1 MTFPLP
7 TAPDERD
14 NSMSTYTDTPY
25 QLFPALDRATED
37 ALRESINRWGVI
49 APIVV
54 DQDGQVIDGHHRKRI
69 ASELGIY
76 CDEQQIEV
84 GSEDDARAI
93 AATLNTDRRHMDIDQ
108 RRAIVAHLREQGHS
122 LRAIAGAVG
131 VSQVTVMKDAAAV
144 NGLTPET
151 VRGADGK
158 TYPST
163 RPAREVE
170 SGDTVID
177 DDGQERLVD
186 LVEHLVII
194 HDEDGDAITL
204 DPDAEV
210 AVEPKPFVLTKPDLD
225 GTGLSH
231 PARYPNALMPIL
243 ADTVPVDQFPKVL
256 DPFAGTGRIHQLPN
270 ETIGIEIEPEWAALH
285 DDTICASALSL
296 PFDNDSFD
304 AIVTSPT
311 YGNRLADAGY
321 SATPDRR
328 HSYTFDLGRKLND
341 ENSGGMYW
349 GGRYRTFHET
359 AWAEANRV
367 LRPGGRFVLNI
378 KDHIKLHE
386 RQFVTGWHVTH
397 LMHTYG
403 YNLLWCEDLNTG
415 GLPTVDGKLSM
426 PEQIFVLEKP

>member
-1 MTFPLP
+1 M
-7 TAPDERD
+7 
-14 NSMSTYTDTPY
+14 NTYTDTPY

-49 APIVV
+49 VPIVV
-54 DQDGQVIDGHHRKRI
+54 DQNGQVIDGHHRQRI
-69 ASELGIY
+69 AGELGADY
-76 CDEQQIEV
+76 SVQQIEV
-84 GSEDDARAI
+84 GSDDDARAI

-131 VSQVTVMKDAAAV
+131 VDPKTVSKDLSIV
-144 NGLTPET
+144 DPSTMPET
-151 VRGADGK
+151 IRTSDGR
-158 TYPST
+158 TYPAT

-186 LVEHLVII
+186 LVEHVVII
-194 HDEDGDAITL
+194 HDDEGDAITL

-210 AVEPKPFVLTKPDLD
+210 VVEPKPFVLLKPDLD

-231 PARYPNALMPIL
+231 PARYPNALIPIL
-243 ADTVPVDQFPKVL
+243 AGTVPVDQFPKVL

-270 ETIGIEIEPEWAALH
+270 KTIGVEIEPEWAALH
-285 DDTICASALSL
+285 DDTICASALAL

-328 HSYTFDLGRKLND
+328 HSYTFDLGHKLSD
-341 ENSGGMYW
+341 DNSGGMYW
-349 GGRYRTFHET
+349 GGRYRAFHED
-359 AWAEANRV
+359 AWAEADRV

-397 LMHTYG
+397 LMQEYS
-403 YNLLWCEDLNTG
+403 YSLIWCEDLNTS
-415 GLPTVDGKLSM
+415 GLPTVDGKMSM
-426 PEQIFVLEKP
+426 PEQIFVMEKP

>member
-1 MTFPLP
+1 VDP
-7 TAPDERD
+7 
-14 NSMSTYTDTPY
+14 ST
-25 QLFPALDRATED
+25 
-37 ALRESINRWGVI
+37 
-49 APIVV
+49 
-54 DQDGQVIDGHHRKRI
+54 
-69 ASELGIY
+69 
-76 CDEQQIEV
+76 
-84 GSEDDARAI
+84 
-93 AATLNTDRRHMDIDQ
+93 M
-108 RRAIVAHLREQGHS
+108 
-122 LRAIAGAVG
+122 
-131 VSQVTVMKDAAAV
+131 
-144 NGLTPET
+144 PET
-151 VRGADGK
+151 IRTSDGRS
-158 TYPST
+158 YPAT

-186 LVEHLVII
+186 LVEHVVVI
-194 HDEDGDAITL
+194 HDDEGDAITL

-210 AVEPKPFVLTKPDLD
+210 VVESKPFVLSKPDLD

-231 PARYPNALMPIL
+231 PARYPNALIPIL
-243 ADTVPVDQFPKVL
+243 AGTVPVDQFPKVL

-270 ETIGIEIEPEWAALH
+270 QTVGVEIEPEWAALH
-285 DDTICASALSL
+285 DDTICASALAL
-296 PFDNDSFD
+296 PFDDKSFD

-328 HSYTFDLGRKLND
+328 NSYTFDLGRKLSD

-367 LRPGGRFVLNI
+367 LRSGGRFVLNI

-397 LMHTYG
+397 LMQTYG
-403 YNLLWCEDLNTG
+403 YSLLWCEDLNTS
-415 GLPTVDGKLSM
+415 GLRTVDSKLSL

>member
-1 MTFPLP
+1 
-7 TAPDERD
+7 
-14 NSMSTYTDTPY
+14 MSTYTDTPY

-49 APIVV
+49 VPIVI
-54 DQDGQVIDGHHRKRI
+54 DQNGQVIDGHHRKRI
-69 ASELGIY
+69 AGELGIY

-131 VSQVTVMKDAAAV
+131 VDPKTVSKDLSIV
-144 NGLTPET
+144 DPSTMPET
-151 VRGADGK
+151 IRTSDGR
-158 TYPST
+158 TYPAT
-163 RPAREVE
+163 RPAREVQ

-177 DDGQERLVD
+177 DEGQERLVD
-186 LVEHLVII
+186 LVEHVVVI
-194 HDEDGDAITL
+194 HDDDGDAITL
-204 DPDAEV
+204 DPEAEV
-210 AVEPKPFVLTKPDLD
+210 VVEPKPFVLSKPDLD

-231 PARYPNALMPIL
+231 PARYPNALIPIL
-243 ADTVPVDQFPKVL
+243 AAAVPVDQFLRVL

-270 ETIGIEIEPEWAALH
+270 ETVGIEIEPEWAALH
-285 DDTICASALSL
+285 DDTICGSALAL
-296 PFDNDSFD
+296 PFDSDSFD

-328 HSYTFDLGRKLND
+328 HSYTFDLGRKLSD
-341 ENSGGMYW
+341 DNSGGMYW
-349 GGRYRTFHET
+349 GARYRTFHEE
-359 AWAEANRV
+359 AWDEANRV
-367 LRPGGRFVLNI
+367 LRSGGRFVLNI

-397 LMHTYG
+397 LMQEYG
-403 YNLLWCEDLNTG
+403 YNLVWCEDLNTI
-415 GLPTVDGKLSM
+415 GLPTVDGKMSL

>member
-1 MTFPLP
+1 
-7 TAPDERD
+7 
-14 NSMSTYTDTPY
+14 MSTDTPY

-49 APIVV
+49 VPIVI
-54 DQDGQVIDGHHRKRI
+54 DQNGQVIDGHHRKRI
-69 ASELGIY
+69 AGELGIY

-131 VSQVTVMKDAAAV
+131 VSAKTVHQDLEGVTQV
-144 NGLTPET
+144 TPET

-163 RPAREVE
+163 RPAREVQ

-186 LVEHLVII
+186 LVEHVVVI
-194 HDEDGDAITL
+194 HDDDGDAITL

-210 AVEPKPFVLTKPDLD
+210 VVEPKPFILSKPDLD

-231 PARYPNALMPIL
+231 PARYPNALIPIL
-243 ADTVPVDQFPKVL
+243 AAAVPVDQFPRVL

-270 ETIGIEIEPEWAALH
+270 ETVGIEIEPEWAALH
-285 DDTICASALSL
+285 DDTICGSALAL
-296 PFDNDSFD
+296 PFDSDSFD

-328 HSYTFDLGRKLND
+328 HSYTFDLGRKLSND
-341 ENSGGMYW
+341 NSGGMYW
-349 GGRYRTFHET
+349 GARYRTFHEE
-359 AWAEANRV
+359 AWDEANRV
-367 LRPGGRFVLNI
+367 LRSGGRFVLNI

-397 LMHTYG
+397 LMQEYG
-403 YNLLWCEDLNTG
+403 YSLVWCEDLNTS
-415 GLPTVDGKLSM
+415 GLPTVDGNLSL
-426 PEQIFVLEKP
+426 PEQIFVLGKP

>member
-1 MTFPLP
+1 
-7 TAPDERD
+7 
-14 NSMSTYTDTPY
+14 MSTYTDTPY

-49 APIVV
+49 VPVV
-54 DQDGQVIDGHHRKRI
+54 IDQNGQVIDGHHRQRI
-69 ASELGIY
+69 ANALGVDY
-76 CDEQQIEV
+76 GVQQIEV

-131 VSQVTVMKDAAAV
+131 VDPKTVSKDLSIV
-144 NGLTPET
+144 DPSTMPET
-151 VRGADGK
+151 IRTSDGR
-158 TYPST
+158 TYPAT
-163 RPAREVE
+163 RPAREVQ

-186 LVEHLVII
+186 LVEHVVVI
-194 HDEDGDAITL
+194 HNDDGDAITL

-210 AVEPKPFVLTKPDLD
+210 VVEPKPFILSKPDLD

-231 PARYPNALMPIL
+231 PARYPNALIPIL
-243 ADTVPVDQFPKVL
+243 AAAVPVDQFPRVL

-270 ETIGIEIEPEWAALH
+270 ETVGIEIEPEWAALH
-285 DDTICASALSL
+285 EDTICGSALAL
-296 PFDNDSFD
+296 PFESDSFD

-328 HSYTFDLGRKLND
+328 HSYTFDLGRKLSD
-341 ENSGGMYW
+341 DNSGGMYW
-349 GGRYRTFHET
+349 GARYRTFHEE
-359 AWAEANRV
+359 AWDEANRV
-367 LRPGGRFVLNI
+367 LRSGGRFVLNI

-397 LMHTYG
+397 LMQEYG
-403 YNLLWCEDLNTG
+403 YSLVWCEDLNTS
-415 GLPTVDGKLSM
+415 GLPTVDGKLSL

>member
-1 MTFPLP
+1 
-7 TAPDERD
+7 
-14 NSMSTYTDTPY
+14 MSTYTDTPY

-37 ALRESINRWGVI
+37 ALRESIGRWGVI
-49 APIVV
+49 VPIVV
-54 DQDGQVIDGHHRKRI
+54 DQDGQVIDGHHRQRI
-69 ASELGIY
+69 ANALGVDY
-76 CDEQQIEV
+76 GVQQIEV

-131 VSQVTVMKDAAAV
+131 VDDKTVRRDIAAADMSA
-144 NGLTPET
+144 PQT

-158 TYPST
+158 TYPAT

-170 SGDTVID
+170 LGDTVID

-194 HDEDGDAITL
+194 HDDDGDAITL

-210 AVEPKPFVLTKPDLD
+210 VVDSKPFVLSKPDLD

-231 PARYPNALMPIL
+231 PARYPNALIPIL
-243 ADTVPVDQFPKVL
+243 ASTVPVDQFPKVL

-270 ETIGIEIEPEWAALH
+270 ETIGVEIEPEWAALH
-285 DDTICASALSL
+285 DDTICASALEL

-359 AWAEANRV
+359 AWAEADRV
-367 LRPGGRFVLNI
+367 LRSGGRFVLNI

-397 LMHTYG
+397 LMQTYG
-403 YNLLWCEDLNTG
+403 YSLLWCEDLNTS
-415 GLPTVDGKLSM
+415 GLPTVDGKLSL

>member
-1 MTFPLP
+1 
-7 TAPDERD
+7 
-14 NSMSTYTDTPY
+14 MSNYTDTPY

-49 APIVV
+49 VPVV
-54 DQDGQVIDGHHRKRI
+54 IDQNGQVIDGHHRQRI
-69 ASELGIY
+69 ANALGVDY
-76 CDEQQIEV
+76 GVQQIEV

-131 VSQVTVMKDAAAV
+131 VDDKTVRRDLSIADMSAM
-144 NGLTPET
+144 PET
-151 VRGADGK
+151 IRTSDGR
-158 TYPST
+158 TYPAT

-186 LVEHLVII
+186 LVEHVVVI
-194 HDEDGDAITL
+194 HDDDGDAITL

-210 AVEPKPFVLTKPDLD
+210 VVEPKPFVLSKPDLD

-231 PARYPNALMPIL
+231 PARYPNALIPIL
-243 ADTVPVDQFPKVL
+243 ATAVPVDQFPKVL

-270 ETIGIEIEPEWAALH
+270 ETVGIEIEPEWAALH
-285 DDTICASALSL
+285 DDTICGSALAL
-296 PFDNDSFD
+296 PFDSDSFD

-328 HSYTFDLGRKLND
+328 HSYTFDLGRKLSD

-349 GGRYRTFHET
+349 GARYRTFHEE
-359 AWAEANRV
+359 AWDEANRV
-367 LRPGGRFVLNI
+367 LRSKGRFVLNI

-397 LMHTYG
+397 LMQEYG
-403 YNLLWCEDLNTG
+403 YSLVWCEDLNTS
-415 GLPTVDGKLSM
+415 GLPTVDGKLSL

>member
-1 MTFPLP
+1 
-7 TAPDERD
+7 
-14 NSMSTYTDTPY
+14 MSTYTDTPY

-49 APIVV
+49 VPVV
-54 DQDGQVIDGHHRKRI
+54 IDQNGQVIDGHHRQRI
-69 ASELGIY
+69 ANALGVDY
-76 CDEQQIEV
+76 GVQQIEV

-131 VSQVTVMKDAAAV
+131 ASLGTVQTDVAAV
-144 NGLTPET
+144 YPYTPET

-186 LVEHLVII
+186 LVEHVVVI
-194 HDEDGDAITL
+194 HDDDGDAITL
-204 DPDAEV
+204 DPEAEV
-210 AVEPKPFVLTKPDLD
+210 VVEPKPFVLSKPDLD

-231 PARYPNALMPIL
+231 PARYPNALIPIL
-243 ADTVPVDQFPKVL
+243 ATAVPVDQFPKVL

-270 ETIGIEIEPEWAALH
+270 ETVGIEIEPEWAALH
-285 DDTICASALSL
+285 DDTICGSALAL
-296 PFDNDSFD
+296 PFDSDSFD

-328 HSYTFDLGRKLND
+328 HSYTFDLGRKLNRLA
-341 ENSGGMYW
+341 NATLGG
-349 GGRYRTFHET
+349 
-359 AWAEANRV
+359 
-367 LRPGGRFVLNI
+367 
-378 KDHIKLHE
+378 
-386 RQFVTGWHVTH
+386 
-397 LMHTYG
+397 
-403 YNLLWCEDLNTG
+403 
-415 GLPTVDGKLSM
+415 
-426 PEQIFVLEKP
+426 

>member
-1 MTFPLP
+1 
-7 TAPDERD
+7 
-14 NSMSTYTDTPY
+14 MSTETPY

-49 APIVV
+49 VPIVI
-54 DQDGQVIDGHHRKRI
+54 DQNGQVIDGHHRKRI
-69 ASELGIY
+69 AGELGIY

-131 VSQVTVMKDAAAV
+131 VDPK
-144 NGLTPET
+144 T
-151 VRGADGK
+151 VRNDLSTGELSPVPDRITGRDGK
-158 TYPST
+158 SRPST
-163 RPAREVE
+163 RPAREIE

-177 DDGQERLVD
+177 DEGQERLVD
-186 LVEHLVII
+186 LVEHVVVI
-194 HDEDGDAITL
+194 HDDDGDAITL

-210 AVEPKPFVLTKPDLD
+210 VVEPKPFVLSKPDLD

-231 PARYPNALMPIL
+231 PARYPNALIPIL
-243 ADTVPVDQFPKVL
+243 AAAVPIDQFARVL

-270 ETIGIEIEPEWAALH
+270 ETVGIEIEPEWAALH
-285 DDTICASALSL
+285 DDTICGSALAL
-296 PFDNDSFD
+296 PFESDSFD

-328 HSYTFDLGRKLND
+328 HSYTFDLGRKLSND
-341 ENSGGMYW
+341 NSGGMYW
-349 GGRYRTFHET
+349 GARYRTFHEE
-359 AWAEANRV
+359 AWDQANRV
-367 LRPGGRFVLNI
+367 LRSGGRFVLNI

-397 LMHTYG
+397 LMQEYG
-403 YNLLWCEDLNTG
+403 YSLVWCEDLNTS
-415 GLPTVDGKLSM
+415 GLPTVDGKMSL

>member
-1 MTFPLP
+1 
-7 TAPDERD
+7 
-14 NSMSTYTDTPY
+14 MSTYTDTPY

-49 APIVV
+49 VPVVV
-54 DQDGQVIDGHHRKRI
+54 DQNGQVIDGHHRQRI
-69 ASELGIY
+69 ANALGVDY
-76 CDEQQIEV
+76 GVQQIVV

-131 VSQVTVMKDAAAV
+131 IDPKQVRRDLAGGDMSP
-144 NGLTPET
+144 PET

-186 LVEHLVII
+186 LVEHLVVI
-194 HDEDGDAITL
+194 HDDDGDAITL

-210 AVEPKPFVLTKPDLD
+210 VVEPKPFVLSKPDLD

-231 PARYPNALMPIL
+231 PARYPNALIPIL
-243 ADTVPVDQFPKVL
+243 ATAVPVDQFPKVL
-256 DPFAGTGRIHQLPN
+256 DLFAGTGRIHQLPN
-270 ETIGIEIEPEWAALH
+270 ETVGIEIEPEWAALH
-285 DDTICASALSL
+285 DDTICGSALAL
-296 PFDNDSFD
+296 PFDSDSFD

-328 HSYTFDLGRKLND
+328 HSYTFDLGHKLSND
-341 ENSGGMYW
+341 NSGGMYW
-349 GGRYRTFHET
+349 GGRYRAFHED
-359 AWAEANRV
+359 AWAEADRV
-367 LRPGGRFVLNI
+367 LRSGGRFVLNI

-397 LMHTYG
+397 LMQEYG
-403 YNLLWCEDLNTG
+403 YSLLWCQDLNTS
-415 GLPTVDGKLSM
+415 GLPTVDGKMSL
-426 PEQIFVLEKP
+426 PEQIFVMEKP

>member
-1 MTFPLP
+1 
-7 TAPDERD
+7 
-14 NSMSTYTDTPY
+14 MSTYTDTPY

-49 APIVV
+49 VPVVV
-54 DQDGQVIDGHHRKRI
+54 DQNGQVIDGHHRQRI
-69 ASELGIY
+69 ARELGVDY
-76 CDEQQIEV
+76 GVQQIEV

-131 VSQVTVMKDAAAV
+131 VSAKTVHQDLSTVTQVTVPDRII
-144 NGLTPET
+144 GS
-151 VRGADGK
+151 DGK
-158 TYPST
+158 SRPAT
-163 RPAREVE
+163 RPAREVG

-186 LVEHLVII
+186 LVEHVVVI
-194 HDEDGDAITL
+194 HDDGGDAITL

-210 AVEPKPFVLTKPDLD
+210 VVESKPFVLSKPDLD

-231 PARYPNALMPIL
+231 PARYPNALIPIL
-243 ADTVPVDQFPKVL
+243 AAAVPVDQFPRVL

-270 ETIGIEIEPEWAALH
+270 ETVGIEIEPEWAALH
-285 DDTICASALSL
+285 DDTICGSALAL
-296 PFDNDSFD
+296 PFDSDSFD

-328 HSYTFDLGRKLND
+328 HSYTFDLGRKLSD

-349 GGRYRTFHET
+349 GGRYRAFHED
-359 AWAEANRV
+359 AWAEADRV
-367 LRPGGRFVLNI
+367 LRSGGRFVLNI

-397 LMHTYG
+397 LMQEYG
-403 YNLLWCEDLNTG
+403 YSLVWCEDLNTS
-415 GLPTVDGKLSM
+415 GLPTVDGKLSL

>member
-1 MTFPLP
+1 
-7 TAPDERD
+7 
-14 NSMSTYTDTPY
+14 MSTYTDTPY

-37 ALRESINRWGVI
+37 ALRESIGRWGVI
-49 APIVV
+49 VPIVV
-54 DQDGQVIDGHHRKRI
+54 DQDGQVIDGHHRQRI
-69 ASELGIY
+69 ANALGVDY
-76 CDEQQIEV
+76 GVQQIEV

-131 VSQVTVMKDAAAV
+131 VDPKTVSKDLSIV
-144 NGLTPET
+144 DPSTMPET
-151 VRGADGK
+151 IRTSDGRS
-158 TYPST
+158 YPAT

-177 DDGQERLVD
+177 EDGQERLVD

-194 HDEDGDAITL
+194 HDDDGDAITL
-204 DPDAEV
+204 DPGAEV
-210 AVEPKPFVLTKPDLD
+210 VVESKPFVLSKPDLD

-231 PARYPNALMPIL
+231 PARYPNALIPIL
-243 ADTVPVDQFPKVL
+243 ASTVPVDQFPKVL

-285 DDTICASALSL
+285 DDTICASALAL
-296 PFDNDSFD
+296 PFDNHSFD

-328 HSYTFDLGRKLND
+328 HSYTFDLGRKLSD

-367 LRPGGRFVLNI
+367 LRSGGRFVLNI

-397 LMHTYG
+397 LMQTYG
-403 YNLLWCEDLNTG
+403 YSLLWCEDLNTS
-415 GLPTVDGKLSM
+415 GLPTVDGKLSL

>member
-1 MTFPLP
+1 
-7 TAPDERD
+7 
-14 NSMSTYTDTPY
+14 MSTYTDTPY

-37 ALRESINRWGVI
+37 ALRESISRWGVI
-49 APIVV
+49 VPIVV
-54 DQDGQVIDGHHRKRI
+54 DQDGQVIDGHHRQRI
-69 ASELGIY
+69 ANALGVDY
-76 CDEQQIEV
+76 GVQQIEV

-131 VSQVTVMKDAAAV
+131 ASLGSVRNDLESIV
-144 NGLTPET
+144 LTSTMPET
-151 VRGADGK
+151 IRTSDGRN
-158 TYPST
+158 YPST

-186 LVEHLVII
+186 LVEHVVVI
-194 HDEDGDAITL
+194 HDDEGDAITL

-210 AVEPKPFVLTKPDLD
+210 VVESKPFVLSKPDLD

-231 PARYPNALMPIL
+231 PARYPNALIPIL
-243 ADTVPVDQFPKVL
+243 AGTVPVGEFPKVL
-256 DPFAGTGRIHQLPN
+256 DPFAGTGRIHHLPN
-270 ETIGIEIEPEWAALH
+270 ETVGVEIEPEWAALH
-285 DDTICASALSL
+285 DDTICASALAL

-328 HSYTFDLGRKLND
+328 HSYTFDLGRKLSD
-341 ENSGGMYW
+341 DNSGGMYW
-349 GGRYRTFHET
+349 GGRYRTFHQT

-367 LRPGGRFVLNI
+367 LRSGGRFVLNI

-386 RQFVTGWHVTH
+386 RQFVTGWHVTY
-397 LMHTYG
+397 LMQTYG
-403 YNLLWCEDLNTG
+403 YSLLWCEDLNTS
-415 GLPTVDGKLSM
+415 GLPTVDGKLSL